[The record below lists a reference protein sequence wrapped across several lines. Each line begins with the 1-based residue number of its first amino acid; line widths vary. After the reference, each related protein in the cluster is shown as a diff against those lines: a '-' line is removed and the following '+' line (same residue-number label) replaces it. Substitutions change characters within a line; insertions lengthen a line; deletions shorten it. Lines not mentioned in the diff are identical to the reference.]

1 MESHSFNQESAP
13 QSKMSSDSAGSHNL
27 QDTQIPHVLPGSR
40 NGVLMVRRLE
50 YLRSDL
56 ESELVQGIQS
66 LVSLTLSKE
75 LELREQEG
83 TSRGNK
89 SRRIKRPARNTGR
102 DPNSEGKID

>member
-13 QSKMSSDSAGSHNL
+13 QSKISSDSAGSHNL

-75 LELREQEG
+75 LELREQEERFEV
-83 TSRGNK
+83 TM
-89 SRRIKRPARNTGR
+89 RRIKRPARNTGR